1 MTLKSKRMLTYCLAS
16 ATPLLLMA
24 LVFNFSLLFS
34 GRFLIWTTQESLGY
48 IIQAEFLA
56 VATGVLVILPLLIQ
70 RSSILVRML
79 RFCLFVALSGTFA
92 WVAYDIDGLAGMLF
106 YALLIFITF
115 GGGTL
120 FIFDLLSTQ
129 SRAYLTM
136 LRWSLGIF
144 MYVSLQ
150 LAFNLDSD
158 IANWKNTP
166 EVIPFGS
173 AFFYLLFVFELVLYA
188 PLLFYLENKHNLDAS
203 FGARMQ
209 HLNQAMA
216 ARSAAINPASV
227 QPGQPAVQ
235 DPV

>member
-1 MTLKSKRMLTYCLAS
+1 MTLNSKRMLAYCLAS

-34 GRFLIWTTQESLGY
+34 DRFLFWTTQESLGY

-56 VATGVLVILPLLIQ
+56 VATGVLVILPLIIQ
-70 RSSILVRML
+70 RSSLLIRML
-79 RFCLFVALSGTFA
+79 RFCLFVALSGGFA

-158 IANWKNTP
+158 ISNWKNTP

-188 PLLFYLENKHNLDAS
+188 PLLFYLEKKHSQDTS
-203 FGARMQ
+203 FSVRMK
-209 HLNQAMA
+209 LMA
-216 ARSAAINPASV
+216 ARRSATSPASAL
-227 QPGQPAVQ
+227 PDQPAVQ